1 MKKVK
6 NKKTGKMK
14 KKKVRKR
21 VKLKPQARP
30 LLSNLAIQISFSNT
44 PNPSAGMAITKTS
57 AATAA
62 ACAALRPEAGR
73 RRVLLLRLRRLDA
86 PALPAARRSL
96 ALRPNAPG
104 TAASGGVKPPKK

>member
-1 MKKVK
+1 MKKFK
-6 NKKTGKMK
+6 NKKTGKIK
-14 KKKVRKR
+14 KKKVPKR

-30 LLSNLAIQISFSNT
+30 LRSNLATQISFSNT

-62 ACAALRPEAGR
+62 AC
-73 RRVLLLRLRRLDA
+73 VLSGLKQGGGAFFFFASDDSMRLLFA
-86 PALPAARRSL
+86 QPQIA
-96 ALRPNAPG
+96 ALRPNATG